1 MKNACIPQAER
12 TTEECLFHW
21 NLVIK
26 AATDEWAKNFA
37 KSIMK
42 QSRRRG
48 WQPTAKQLARMRVM
62 VSDLFVRSAADDELS
77 LIE

>member
-1 MKNACIPQAER
+1 MKNAGFPPAER
-12 TTEECLFHW
+12 TVDECLFHW

-26 AATDEWAKNFA
+26 AATDVWEKDFA
-37 KSIMK
+37 RSIMK

-62 VSDLFVRSAADDELS
+62 VSDLFVRSAADDDLS

>member
-1 MKNACIPQAER
+1 M
-12 TTEECLFHW
+12 
-21 NLVIK
+21 IK

-62 VSDLFVRSAADDELS
+62 VSDLFVRSAADDDLS